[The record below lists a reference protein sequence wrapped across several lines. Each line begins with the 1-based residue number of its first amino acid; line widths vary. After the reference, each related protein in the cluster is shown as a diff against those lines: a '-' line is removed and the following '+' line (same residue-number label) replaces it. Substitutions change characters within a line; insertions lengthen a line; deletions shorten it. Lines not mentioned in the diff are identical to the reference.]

1 MKKYVILLWRCLQC
15 IMEFEQKNKNIIYQS
30 GYTFNTAED
39 NNLST
44 FRALSLTRKSV
55 SRLQRPRLWRERL
68 LLPLSKM
75 MSGSLIQIPPCR
87 LAPRLRRGRS
97 SLNLPTGQI
106 FNARP
111 GSGFLVS
118 YSRFALLKYIVKSKT
133 FQT

>member
-15 IMEFEQKNKNIIYQS
+15 IMEFEQKNKNITYQS
-30 GYTFNTAED
+30 GYTSNTAED

-87 LAPRLRRGRS
+87 LAP

-111 GSGFLVS
+111 GSRFKVQGFVS
-118 YSRFALLKYIVKSKT
+118 SFRFALLKYIVKFKT